1 MKRGNRILGV
11 MSSATSRPNPTGA
24 DMTFGIAYADD
35 IDHAERVLWDIV
47 KNNELVL
54 KDPEPVIRLH

>member
-35 IDHAERVLWDIV
+35 IDHAERVL
-47 KNNELVL
+47 
-54 KDPEPVIRLH
+54 